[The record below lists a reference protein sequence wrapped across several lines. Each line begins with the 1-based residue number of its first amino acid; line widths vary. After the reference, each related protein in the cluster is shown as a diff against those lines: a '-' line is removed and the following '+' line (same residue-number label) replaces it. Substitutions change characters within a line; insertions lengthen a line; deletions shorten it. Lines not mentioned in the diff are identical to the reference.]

1 MHELKGL
8 DVSILVNNVGISNI
22 GVFHEIPSKRIA
34 NELII
39 NIFPM
44 TFLTHYLIPQFLKR
58 ERRSAVI
65 NLSSVAGENPIPFIS
80 TYSATKAYND
90 FFSQSIQ
97 MEYAHK
103 IDILSVRPMYV
114 ATGLSKMEKSCT
126 VASAKECVQAT
137 LKYLG
142 IDYETNGFYM
152 HRFMSYMTSFVPTP
166 ILRCLAES

>member
-8 DVSILVNNVGISNI
+8 DISILVNNVGISNI

-34 NELII
+34 NELIV

-44 TFLTHYLIPQFLKR
+44 TFLTHYLVPQLLKR
-58 ERRSAVI
+58 ERRSSVI

-90 FFSQSIQ
+90 FFTQSIQ
-97 MEYAHK
+97 MEYSHK

-114 ATGLSKMEKSCT
+114 ATGLSKM
-126 VASAKECVQAT
+126 
-137 LKYLG
+137 
-142 IDYETNGFYM
+142 
-152 HRFMSYMTSFVPTP
+152 
-166 ILRCLAES
+166 